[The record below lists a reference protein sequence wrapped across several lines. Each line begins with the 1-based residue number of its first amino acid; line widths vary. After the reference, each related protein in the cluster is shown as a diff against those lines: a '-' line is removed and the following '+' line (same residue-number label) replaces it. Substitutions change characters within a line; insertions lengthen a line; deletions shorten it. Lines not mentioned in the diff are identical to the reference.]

1 MRGRTTPPIEIMRLL
16 PTFLRTGWVVAAL
29 WLVAPVPARAQA
41 PLPDFDAAMRGLRFD
56 PAKLDFN
63 NGAGGGGN
71 GMLDADE
78 MALVAAILRQPASS
92 VAPRGGVDRRAVE
105 AALTQARASAA
116 QDVAALVGRWP
127 TAPEVVAGYAM
138 LGRASFAAYDAMS
151 RGFGAPLTG
160 DYSLALALEPHL
172 GPDGDADGDGVS
184 NRLEY
189 QQHIPK
195 GRDAWL
201 RAALDPA
208 ERARPVVASA
218 APAAREVK
226 TVGIV
231 LYPGFEVLDV
241 YGPVEMW
248 SYVPEFKVIL
258 IAEQSGPVRSAQG
271 ASTVADYSFANAPPI
286 DILMV
291 PGGVGTY
298 TQLKNTAFLD
308 FIRARHAVTSY
319 TTSVCTGSALLA
331 RAGLL
336 KGLRATS
343 NKGAFALAV
352 EQDPEVKWVPSAR
365 WVEDG
370 KVLTSSGVS
379 AGTDMA
385 LGLVARMF
393 GIDRA
398 RGLARSLEYEW
409 HEDRDA
415 DPFGLKE
422 VPRVFKP

>member
-1 MRGRTTPPIEIMRLL
+1 MTRSTMTRRVFGA
-16 PTFLRTGWVVAAL
+16 VVALLAL
-29 WLVAPVPARAQA
+29 AHPVRAQVNV
-41 PLPDFDAAMRGLRFD
+41 PDFDAAMRGLRFA
-56 PAKLDFN
+56 PATTDFN

-71 GMLDADE
+71 GMLDAEE
-78 MALVAAILRQPASS
+78 MALITAILRQPAFDLS
-92 VAPRGGVDRRAVE
+92 ARGGVTRAKVE
-105 AALTQARASAA
+105 AALQQARATAKK
-116 QDVAALVGRWP
+116 DIAALVDRWP
-127 TAPEVVAGYAM
+127 TAPEVVAGYVM
-138 LGRASFAAYDAMS
+138 LGRASFEAYDAMS
-151 RGFGAPLTG
+151 KGFGAPLTG
-160 DYSLALALEPHL
+160 DYSLALALDRYL
-172 GPDGDADGDGVS
+172 GPNGDADGDGVP
-184 NRLEY
+184 NRHEY
-189 QQHIPK
+189 QVHFAR
-195 GRDAWL
+195 GRDAWVK
-201 RAALDPA
+201 AALDPS
-208 ERARPVVASA
+208 ERTRPALVSTTP
-218 APAAREVK
+218 APKEVK

-248 SYVPEFKVIL
+248 SYVPEFKVVM
-258 IAEQSGPVRSAQG
+258 IAEQAGPVRSAQG
-271 ASTVADYSFANAPPI
+271 VSTVAEYSFANAPTV

-298 TQLKNTAFLD
+298 TQLKNAAFLD

-385 LGLVARMF
+385 LGLVSKMF
-393 GIDRA
+393 GIERA

-422 VPRVFKP
+422 VPKVFKP